1 MARIIEVASLIH
13 KEPRQWTRPRLALRL
28 EVDIATIQRDIDLL
42 RDMGIEIMP
51 RGKQGYET
59 GYKTTMGM
67 GQTHPRRYGD
77 ERPQRAWG
85 KSLSAAISGF

>member
-28 EVDIATIQRDIDLL
+28 EVDIATIQ

-85 KSLSAAISGF
+85 EGLSAAISGF